1 MEGRWI
7 FFGAF
12 RQSSSSFGSVL
23 LRRWLIWG
31 VSAGWFGR
39 AGWFRVAGL
48 PMKSS
53 LKRKCR
59 HCKLL
64 YVPERRNAHH
74 QRYCC
79 EPACRRQSK
88 AESQRRWREKPQN
101 QNYFRGEENCERVRE
116 WRKRHPGYSRKKKSA
131 PGEALQDLCMSQPAQ
146 SQPLADP
153 DLSEALQDVFV
164 MQPAVIVG
172 LISTM
177 TGSALQD
184 DIATVARAL
193 FRKGKDILGP
203 NAPAQNPAYRHEQTS
218 PLSSAAA
225 PCAASI

>member
-1 MEGRWI
+1 M
-7 FFGAF
+7 F
-12 RQSSSSFGSVL
+12 L
-23 LRRWLIWG
+23 
-31 VSAGWFGR
+31 GWFGR
-39 AGWFRVAGL
+39 AGWCKVAGL

-53 LKRKCR
+53 LRRKCR

-74 QRYCC
+74 QRYCS

-116 WRKRHPGYSRKKKSA
+116 WRERHPGYARKKKSA
-131 PGEALQDLCMSQPAQ
+131 PAEALQDLCMSQAAQ
-146 SQPLADP
+146 NQPLAGP
-153 DLSEALQDVFV
+153 DLSAALQDLFV
-164 MQPAVIVG
+164 MQPAVLVG

-184 DIATVARAL
+184 DIAIATRAL
-193 FRKGKDILGP
+193 FRKGQDILGP
-203 NAPAQNPAYRHEQTS
+203 NAPVQNPAYRHEQTT
-218 PLSSAAA
+218 PLSSTAA

>member
-1 MEGRWI
+1 M
-7 FFGAF
+7 
-12 RQSSSSFGSVL
+12 
-23 LRRWLIWG
+23 IWG
-31 VSAGWFGR
+31 VSSGWFGR
-39 AGWFRVAGL
+39 ARWFRLASL
-48 PMKSS
+48 SMKSS
-53 LKRKCR
+53 LRRKCR

-64 YVPERRNAHH
+64 FLPERRNAHH
-74 QRYCC
+74 QRYCSQ
-79 EPACRRQSK
+79 PACRRQSK

-131 PGEALQDLCMSQPAQ
+131 PG
-146 SQPLADP
+146 
-153 DLSEALQDVFV
+153 EALQDVFV

>member
-74 QRYCC
+74 QRYCG
-79 EPACRRQSK
+79 EPACRRHSK
-88 AESQRRWREKPQN
+88 AESQRRWRGKPQN
-101 QNYFRGEENCERVRE
+101 QNYFRGEENCERVRQ
-116 WRKRHPGYSRKKKSA
+116 WRQRHPGYARKKESA
-131 PGEALQDLCMSQPAQ
+131 AAEPLQDLCMSQPAP
-146 SQPLADP
+146 SQALAGP
-153 DLSEALQDVFV
+153 DLSAALQDLFV
-164 MQPAVIVG
+164 MQPAVLVG

-184 DIATVARAL
+184 DIATATRAL
-193 FRKGKDILGP
+193 FRKGQDILGP
-203 NAPAQNPAYRHEQTS
+203 HAPAQNPAYRHEQTS
-218 PLSSAAA
+218 PLSAAAA
-225 PCAASI
+225 PRAAPI